1 MSSERF
7 IVGIGQGEHEYTV
20 NGVKYIVSS
29 VFKPFDLK
37 NMKDTLADAIEKYI
51 KNDLAE
57 WTSDEN
63 GGIMDTECVSTAGKE
78 D

>member
-1 MSSERF
+1 MRNNRF

-29 VFKPFDLK
+29 DFKPVDFGSFG
-37 NMKDTLADAIEKYI
+37 NTLTDAVERYINNDFAD
-51 KNDLAE
+51 
-57 WTSDEN
+57 WTDEYN
-63 GGIMDTECVSTAGKE
+63 CGIMNTECVSTAGKE